1 MMASRFQVLVIP
13 LVVAVLCLALAGC
26 GGGGGGGPRV
36 NPPAASLLPPP
47 GQFEPAEYA
56 AMTATEEELGD
67 RYAQAIG
74 QGTDGAASQALAW
87 AQGQAN
93 VAETG
98 RSPDGSVIWVRFKNG
113 VITSLEYLTE
123 PFNPAPAPR
132 LPDVSKTPG
141 GALAAIYNG
150 SFDSYMN
157 QATAA
162 WAGALS
168 RHGYNVSALR
178 FVGQA
183 FTPKNLA
190 DFAGG
195 AGVVFIQTHGGGP
208 PGDFPH
214 LLTGQ
219 PCDAIGDRLYKE
231 CLTEESLIK
240 RGYVL
245 VGGELSPLYYAVTDE
260 FMKYLQPLR
269 QARTLVFASACKSAE
284 AAGALASAF
293 AARGSGV
300 TYLGWDG
307 SVNAAPGA
315 GAMAAL
321 ADLLS
326 GERHVITDEMI
337 APVPAGNSQDDPFN
351 LEDALTILH
360 ALGKDGGAAGAQL
373 AYVGDGQWGLMPHLD
388 SALVTH
394 PGVTAIGYFGDT
406 PGQVLWAGLPPIGV
420 PAGNWSSTQVFVSD
434 ALIPQG
440 GPAVGEARIAAG
452 GLRSN
457 PLTYYITDIFSGH
470 GSNGEYWVEIDIED
484 PNHQASAV
492 TAKGPGA
499 SGGVGLDYMERRQWF
514 VNIRLPSPVPDPVYE
529 ITISGAPPANFQ
541 AKVLGYSNA
550 FPAPLSPVGT
560 VTAVSGFSWGRCS
573 IPDASYKVHLSGPG
587 CEWTSQEVQGTSVPY
602 TGPALS
608 SGGTYSWMLQSNDPR
623 TGNMAAVRASFT
635 YQPE

>member
-1 MMASRFQVLVIP
+1 MMASRFQVVLIP

-47 GQFEPAEYA
+47 GQFDPAAYA

-74 QGTDGAASQALAW
+74 QGTDGAATQALAW

-168 RHGYNVSALR
+168 RHGYNVSAR
-178 FVGQA
+178 NFVGQA
-183 FTPKNLA
+183 FTPKSLA
-190 DFAGG
+190 DSAGG

-208 PGDFPH
+208 PGDFPC

-219 PCDAIGDRLYKE
+219 PCDATGDALYKQ
-231 CLTEESLIK
+231 CLTEGSLIK

-245 VGGELSPLYYAVTDE
+245 AGGGSSPLYYAVTDG

-284 AAGALASAF
+284 ATGALASAF

-307 SVNAAPGA
+307 RVNPNPGA

-351 LEDALTILH
+351 LEDSLTILH

-388 SALVTH
+388 SLLAYHL
-394 PGVTAIGYFGDT
+394 GLTAKGYFGDT
-406 PGQVLWAGLPPIGV
+406 PGQFLWADLPPIGV
-420 PAGNWSSTQVFVSD
+420 PASNWSSTQVSVTA
-434 ALIPQG
+434 ALVPQG
-440 GPAVGEARIAAG
+440 ARVGEVRIAAG

-457 PLTYYITDIFSGH
+457 PLTYYATDIFSGH
-470 GSNGEYWVEIDIED
+470 GSNGQYWVEIHIED
-484 PNHQASAV
+484 PNHQAMAV

-499 SGGVGLDYMERRQWF
+499 SGGVGLDYTERPQWF
-514 VNIRLPSPVPDPVYE
+514 VNIPLPSPVPDPVYE
-529 ITISGAPPANFQ
+529 ITISGAAPAKFG

-550 FPAPLSPVGT
+550 FPTPLSPVGT
-560 VTAVSGFSWGRCS
+560 VTAVSRFTWGACS
-573 IPDASYKVHLSGPG
+573 IPGAEYEVHLFGSSWEWASGH
-587 CEWTSQEVQGTSVPY
+587 VQGTSVAY
-602 TGPALS
+602 TGPALG
-608 SGGTYSWMLQSNDPR
+608 SGGTYSWMLHSTDPR
-623 TGNMAAVRASFT
+623 TGNLAAAWGSFT
-635 YQPE
+635 YQPK